1 MGSGYFRLIVRHTN
15 KCLEVQDWSTSD
27 GTAVIQGAVGDNYQN
42 NEQWSFVKEGDYY
55 QIINRN
61 SGKLVDVQACNPSNG
76 GKIHQWSYY
85 SDDAL
90 SQRWSFIS
98 VSGSGAT
105 PDPTQT
111 TTATPTS
118 PPNGSLGDVN
128 NDGSVNIVDALMT
141 AQYYVGLNPSGF
153 NAGNQTTARRII
165 PFDRDWRF
173 FKGDASGADQA
184 GFVDTSWQSVNVP
197 HDWSIEGP
205 FAESNP
211 TGAGG
216 GYLPSGI
223 GWYRKHFTLAQD
235 LSSSRV
241 FIEFDGVMANSDVYI
256 NGYKLGNR
264 PNGYVSFRYE
274 LTGHI
279 SFGSTGNVIAVRVN
293 DSAQPAS
300 RWYTGAG
307 IYRHVR
313 VIATNPVHIDK
324 WATYVT
330 TPTVSTSQ
338 ATVHVQ
344 TTVVNQG
351 TGSQSVA
358 IQATIVGPNGNKL
371 MPVIS
376 SARNINASGSALFAL
391 DIQVANPSLWST
403 DSPDMYQVLTE
414 VLAGGAAV
422 DNDTTAFS
430 IRTINF
436 DPDNG
441 FFLNGTNMKFKGV
454 CLHHD
459 MSGLGA
465 AVPQRAWKRRLEQL
479 KVLGVNAIRTSHN
492 PVAPEFLDL
501 CDKMGFLVMDE
512 FFDVW
517 KAHKVSADYA
527 TYFDSWGVT
536 DLTDTLLRDR
546 NHPSIVLYSIGNEIR
561 DSISTRLPIAE
572 NFVQICHSIDPTRPV
587 TQGLFRPKDSGDYP
601 GAMLD
606 VLDVFGVNYRSA
618 ELLEAQAIT
627 PHRPGVLTEM
637 TPTTSNWNVVL
648 SNPQITGMLDRV
660 GTPRE
665 IGYTF
670 QGLWSTT
677 PVSRPNNGTTASRIV
692 LSADQTT
699 FTTDLNDVVYIKA
712 TICDSSNRLI
722 PGAST
727 TVTFGVSG
735 PGKIIAVDSG
745 IATGDS
751 FRGNQRNAFGGIC
764 FAIIQA
770 TSAGSITVSASA
782 SGLAG
787 DSVSMQ
793 AFEGTY
799 TP

>member
-1 MGSGYFRLIVRHTN
+1 MGQPELFHSVFLDEITKKKEGINMKKMRKYLTIPCIIILLFF
-15 KCLEVQDWSTSD
+15 
-27 GTAVIQGAVGDNYQN
+27 GTTTELFGAV
-42 NEQWSFVKEGDYY
+42 
-55 QIINRN
+55 
-61 SGKLVDVQACNPSNG
+61 
-76 GKIHQWSYY
+76 
-85 SDDAL
+85 
-90 SQRWSFIS
+90 
-98 VSGSGAT
+98 
-105 PDPTQT
+105 
-111 TTATPTS
+111 
-118 PPNGSLGDVN
+118 LGDVN
-128 NDGSVNIVDALMT
+128 NDSNIDIVDALLI

-153 NAGNQTTARRII
+153 DPSYADVNCSGSIDIVDALLVAQYYVGLVPSFSCGNQTTARSII
-165 PFDRDWRF
+165 LFDRDWLF
-173 FKGDASGADQA
+173 YKGDASGAEQP
-184 GFVDTSWQSVNVP
+184 GFVDTSWQSVHVP

-235 LSSSRV
+235 ISSGRV

-274 LTGHI
+274 LTGHV
-279 SFGSTGNVIAVRVN
+279 SFGSTENVIAVRVN
-293 DSAQPAS
+293 NSAQPAS

-313 VIATNPVHIDK
+313 VIATNQVHIDT

-338 ATVHVQ
+338 VTVHVQ

-358 IQATIVGPNGNKL
+358 IKATIAGPNGNRL
-371 MPVIS
+371 TPVTS

-391 DIQVANPSLWST
+391 DIQVVNPSLWSIS
-403 DSPDMYQVLTE
+403 SPDMYQVLTE
-414 VLAGGAAV
+414 VLAGGTTV
-422 DNDTTAFS
+422 DNDTTAFG
-430 IRTINF
+430 IRTIKF

-441 FFLNGTNMKFKGV
+441 FFLNGTNTKFKGV

-527 TYFDSWGVT
+527 TYFDSWSVT
-536 DLTDTLLRDR
+536 DLTDTLMRDR

-561 DSISTRLPIAE
+561 DPISTRLPIAE

-587 TQGLFRPKDSGDYP
+587 SQGLFRPKDSGDYP

-637 TPTTSNWNVVL
+637 TPTVSNWNVVL
-648 SNPQITGMLDRV
+648 NNPQITGMFVWTGTDYLGESAGWPVVESGFGLLDRV

-677 PVSRPNNGTTASRIV
+677 PGSRPNTGTTASKIV

-699 FTTDLNDVVYIKA
+699 FTTDVNDVVYMKA
-712 TICDSSNRLI
+712 TICDSSGRLVTS
-722 PGAST
+722 ASN

-745 IATGDS
+745 ISTGGS

-764 FAIIQA
+764 FAVIRA
-770 TSAGSITVSASA
+770 TSPGSITVSASA
-782 SGLAG
+782 SGLTG